1 MTALPKN
8 ISLADE
14 LLRGFADGLRPE
26 PIMTVSEWSDQYRF
40 LSATASAEPGQWRTS
55 RVPYLREIMDNLSS
69 QNPIQEIVF
78 MKGAQ
83 IGATEIG
90 NCWLGYCIHISPGP
104 MLMVMPTDDT
114 VKRNSKIRIDP
125 MIEASPVLRDR
136 IKPARSRDSGNTTR
150 SKEFPG
156 GVLVMTGANSAV
168 GLRSMPVSKLFLDEC
183 DGYKL
188 DLDGEGSPIDLARA
202 RTRTFANRKIFI
214 VSTPTIAG
222 ASAIEREFD
231 ATDQRKYNVPCPH
244 CGLLQ
249 PLEFERLKWET
260 TPGDSGRKVVALASV
275 VYECEGCD
283 QPIKERHKTDM
294 LAAGQWIPTKPQNS
308 NWRVVGYHLNSL
320 YAPLGW
326 FSWAEIAQQFE
337 DAGSDE
343 TKLKTFWN
351 TVLGLP
357 WSQKGDAPKWES
369 LFNRRE
375 NYKTNCPP
383 DDVAIVTVGVDIQ
396 QDRIELEVVGWAAG
410 QRSYSLDYRVL
421 IGDTASASV
430 WGELAKVVS
439 ETWTRPDGLELPMS
453 RMAID
458 TGYQTSKVYDFCRK
472 YLPTQVIPVK
482 GQDKQTVTLTPPRS
496 VDRRGSKGKPAGA
509 LGIWNVGVSILKSE
523 LYGRLRLEKDEQG
536 TPPGYCHFPTAYEA
550 HYFKMLTA
558 EELQPKI
565 FKGFTR
571 YEWVKT
577 FVRNEALDCRIYARA
592 AAAMIGLDRWTD
604 AHYKA
609 ATESLT
615 RKEPVKG
622 QTAARHGDRPKS
634 SFWK

>member
-1 MTALPKN
+1 MSDSIIKGFFDGIKPIEFITVDEW
-8 ISLADE
+8 ADK
-14 LLRGFADGLRPE
+14 
-26 PIMTVSEWSDQYRF
+26 YRF
-40 LSATASAEPGQWRTS
+40 LSATASAEPGRWRTD
-55 RVPYLREIMDNLSS
+55 RTPYLREILRNLSAHE
-69 QNPIQEIVF
+69 PVQEMVF

-83 IGATEIG
+83 VGATEAG
-90 NCWLGYCIHISPGP
+90 NNWIGYCIHIAPGP

-125 MIEASPVLRDR
+125 MIEATPVLSER
-136 IKPARSRDSGNTTR
+136 IRTARSRDSGNTTR

-214 VSTPTIAG
+214 VSTPTISG

-231 ATDQRKYNVPCPH
+231 ATDQRKFNVPCPH

-249 PLEFERLKWET
+249 SLDFERLKWDT
-260 TPGDSGRKVVALASV
+260 TPGESGRKVVAPSST
-275 VYECEGCD
+275 VYVCVGCD
-283 QPIKERHKTDM
+283 EEIQERNKTAM
-294 LAAGQWIPTKPQNS
+294 LAGGEWIPSKPQNK
-308 NWRVVGYHLNSL
+308 NWRVIGYHLNSL

-337 DAGSDE
+337 DAGTDE

-357 WSQKGDAPKWES
+357 WSQKGEAPKWET
-369 LFNRRE
+369 LFSRRE
-375 NYKTNCPP
+375 SYRTNEPP

-410 QRSYSLDYRVL
+410 QRAYSIDYRVL
-421 IGDTASASV
+421 IGDTAAAPV
-430 WGELAKVVS
+430 WAELAKVVA
-439 ETWTRPDGLELPMS
+439 ETWVRPDGLVLPMT

-458 TGYQTSKVYDFCRK
+458 TGYQTSKVYAFCRK
-472 YLPTQVIPVK
+472 YLPTQVIPIK
-482 GQDKQTVTLTPPRS
+482 GMDKQTVVLTPPKS

-509 LGIWNVGVSILKSE
+509 LGVWSVGVSVLKSE

-536 TPPGYCHFPTAYEA
+536 IPPGYCHFPTAYEA

-565 FKGFTR
+565 HKGFTR

-577 FVRNEALDCRIYARA
+577 FVRNEALDCRVYARA
-592 AAAMIGLDRWTD
+592 AAAMVGIDRWTD

-609 ATESLT
+609 ATAALSQVT
-615 RKEPVKG
+615 PTVKPQSAATKSADRKS
-622 QTAARHGDRPKS
+622 RSDY
-634 SFWK
+634 WK